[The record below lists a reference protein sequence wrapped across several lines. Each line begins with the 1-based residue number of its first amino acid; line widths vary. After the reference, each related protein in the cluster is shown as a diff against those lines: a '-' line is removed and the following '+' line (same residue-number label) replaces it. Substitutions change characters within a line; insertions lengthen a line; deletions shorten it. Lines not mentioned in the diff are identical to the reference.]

1 MKRNTLL
8 YIILIFC
15 MLSQSCRVKKFIP
28 EGEYL
33 YTGADLKLVEEGEVR
48 DRNQVKSRLETLLPS
63 ANSAILGMRI
73 GVWAHYKG
81 SKEGAGWFNRFL
93 KRRLGEEPIYLSDI
107 NPVRTEELL
116 MNRMENMGYFY
127 GRTGS
132 EVKRGDRFAS
142 IDFTAWLPTPY
153 SMENIT
159 IERDSL
165 QIDQAVREILQNSEL
180 KRGDRFD
187 LQKLNAERIRIDDE
201 LKLRGY
207 YNFNSDYLIFEAD
220 TTKYDDRRFDLF
232 LRFKD
237 ETPEKALLP
246 YTIRD
251 IRVFPNY
258 SVTESED
265 LLDTTLVN
273 GIKFI
278 QGVKVFKPDLLEEYI
293 LFEQGQRYSAQNAR
307 LTRNRLS
314 SIGNYRYVNV
324 RFSEQDTSLAEGE
337 GVLDADIYLSPL
349 NRRSVR
355 AELQGL
361 SKSNNFA
368 GPGILL
374 SLRNRNLWQGGE
386 TLNISANAAYE
397 TQIAA
402 GDRTGLNSIELGLKA
417 DLIFPRV
424 IFPIPINERFAYSV
438 PKTKIS
444 VGAEYL
450 NRMDLYRLVSYN
462 ASYGYFWNQNRYV
475 YHEINP
481 INLTFVR
488 MSNASPMFEEILA
501 NNPFLRRSFEQQ
513 FIAGMNYT
521 FNYNQMVDPFR
532 VHSIFVGTTIDIAGN
547 GLNLISGILSDDP
560 STFFGL
566 DYAQYVKAD
575 LDLRYYLRLNEN
587 NIIAT
592 RLFGGYGLPYG
603 NSISLPFVK
612 QYFSGGP
619 NSVRAFRIR
628 SLGPGIY
635 RPAQFDIGSF
645 FDQAGDI
652 RLEGNIEYRFPI
664 VSVLKGAFFVDA
676 GNVWLQ
682 NRNLS
687 LFDGA
692 ADPTLNTNAGQF
704 SSDWYKELGVGA
716 GFGLRVDIDFF
727 VIRFDFASPLRRP
740 YLPENERWG
749 NTFDIR
755 SRDWRRE
762 NLIFNF
768 AIGYPF

>member
-1 MKRNTLL
+1 MNRYTLL
-8 YIILIFC
+8 YSFLIFC
-15 MLSQSCRVKKFIP
+15 LLSQSCRVKKFIP

-33 YTGADLKLVEEGEVR
+33 YTGADLKLVEEGEVM
-48 DRNQVKSRLETLLPS
+48 DKNQVKGRLESLLPS

-81 SKEGAGWFNRFL
+81 SREDAGWFNRFL

-127 GRTGS
+127 GRTDS
-132 EVKRGDRFAS
+132 EVKRGDKFAS

-153 SMENIT
+153 TMENLT

-165 QIDQAVREILQNSEL
+165 QIDQAVREILQDTKL
-180 KRGDRFD
+180 KKGDRFD
-187 LQKLNAERIRIDDE
+187 LQRLNAERIRIDDE

-207 YNFNSDYLIFEAD
+207 YNSNSDHLIFEAD
-220 TTKYDDRRFDLF
+220 TTMYPDRRFDLF

-246 YTIRD
+246 YRIQN
-251 IRVFPNY
+251 IRVYPNY
-258 SVTESED
+258 SVTESEE
-265 LLDTTLVN
+265 LLDTTVVN
-273 GIKFI
+273 GIKFV
-278 QGVKVFKPDLLEEYI
+278 QGVEVFKPHLLEEYI
-293 LFEQGQRYSAQNAR
+293 LFEPDQRYSAQNAR

-314 SIGNYRYVNV
+314 SIGTYRYVNV
-324 RFSEQDTSLAEGE
+324 RFTELDTVLADGE
-337 GVLDADIYLSPL
+337 GVLDASIYLSPL

-374 SLRNRNLWQGGE
+374 TLRNRNLWRGGE

-424 IFPIPINERFAYSV
+424 IFPIPISERFAYSV
-438 PKTKIS
+438 PKTKFTI
-444 VGAEYL
+444 GAEYL

-488 MSNASPMFEEILA
+488 MSNASPQFEDILA
-501 NNPFLRRSFEQQ
+501 SNPFLRRSFEQQ
-513 FIAGMNYT
+513 FIAGINYT

-547 GLNLISGILSDDP
+547 TLNLLSRTFSDDP
-560 STFFGL
+560 NTFFGL
-566 DYAQYVKAD
+566 DYAQYARAD
-575 LDLRYYLRLNEN
+575 LDFRYYLRLNQN

-592 RLFGGYGLPYG
+592 RLFAGWGIPYG
-603 NSISLPFVK
+603 NSVSLPFVK

-628 SLGPGIY
+628 SLGPGNY
-635 RPAQFDIGSF
+635 RPTQFDIGSF

-676 GNVWLQ
+676 GNIWLQ
-682 NRNLS
+682 NENPA
-687 LFDGA
+687 F
-692 ADPTLNTNAGQF
+692 ADEQGQPRGQF
-704 SSDWYKELGVGA
+704 TSDWFRELGVGT

-727 VIRFDFASPLRRP
+727 VIRFDFATPIRRP
-740 YLPENERWG
+740 YMPENQRWG

-755 SRDWRRE
+755 SSDWRRQ